1 MSPGYRRALLKIS
14 GEALA
19 GGKPHPWD
27 PEKTLWIAEQ
37 IALARAD
44 GRDLGVVIGAGNI
57 LRGKDAESLRVP
69 HLVGDQIGMIATV
82 LNAMTLVSVLESL
95 GVPARTLSAFP
106 VGCFVEPFENRKA
119 LGYLDQGNVLVFA
132 GGTGNPCFT
141 TDSAAAL
148 RAVEIQAEVLV
159 KCTQV
164 NGVYDKD
171 PKEHSDAVFF
181 ESISPAEVLER
192 RLEVID
198 ASAVDI
204 LGRNRIPAI
213 VLNLHQEGNIRRA
226 LAGEKVGTTIQ

>member
-1 MSPGYRRALLKIS
+1 MTLGYRRALLKIS

-19 GGKPHPWD
+19 GSLSYGWD
-27 PEKTLWIAEQ
+27 QAKTLWIAEQ
-37 IALARAD
+37 IAVARGD
-44 GRDLGVVIGAGNI
+44 GRDLGIVIGGGNI
-57 LRGKDAESLRVP
+57 LRGKDAASLGVP
-69 HLVGDQIGMIATV
+69 HLAGDHMGMIATV
-82 LNAMTLVSVLESL
+82 LNAMALVTVLESL
-95 GVPARTLSAFP
+95 GVPALTLSAFP
-106 VGCFVEPFENRKA
+106 VGRFVEPFENRKA
-119 LGYLDQGNVLVFA
+119 LGYLEQGNVLVFA

-148 RAVEIQAEVLV
+148 RAVEIKAEVLV

-164 NGVYDKD
+164 DGVYDKD

-181 ESISPAEVLER
+181 ESISPAEILKR

-204 LGRNRIPAI
+204 LGRNSIPAI

-226 LAGEKVGTTIQ
+226 LAGEKVGTTIK